1 MVSPTQRRA
10 GVQWAREAYQLPE
23 RRACR
28 VMGFSRSTVRY
39 QSVRPSREPL
49 RARLKEL
56 AAVRVS
62 YGYRRLHIMLRREG
76 WPVNRKL
83 IERLYREEGLT
94 LKRKKPKCR
103 RSAVRRERSTPAA
116 SINERWAMDFVH
128 DTLSNGRTVRV
139 LTVLDV
145 YSRECVV
152 KSRVVCKSERKLLD
166 ASVRLPWRPP
176 WARGVR
182 GPGNGARSRPQ

>member
-10 GVQWAREAYQLPE
+10 GVRWAREAYQLPE

-94 LKRKKPKCR
+94 LKRKQPKRR

-116 SINERWAMDFVH
+116 SVNERWAMDFVH
-128 DTLSNGRTVRV
+128 DTLSNSRTVRV

-145 YSRECVV
+145 YSRECVALEAGV
-152 KSRVVCKSERKLLD
+152 GF
-166 ASVRLPWRPP
+166 
-176 WARGVR
+176 RGEER
-182 GPGNGARSRPQ
+182 GPGTECRS